1 MSEADIISGKTQL
14 NYNSNDWFYMNPSK
28 CDPKE
33 VDCVKNPENS
43 CCENRQAVQQLQS
56 TANHL
61 GASATQ
67 YNDAKVLYSRE
78 LLFMVNILAG
88 LAMICYYIYLNQDV
102 FPDPSAALSGLSN
115 TVANAAKNASAVAT
129 KT

>member
-14 NYNSNDWFYMNPSK
+14 NYRANDWFYMNPDK
-28 CDPKE
+28 CGRVNCEQDT
-33 VDCVKNPENS
+33 NNS
-43 CCENRQAVQQLQS
+43 CCVNKTAVKHLQS
-56 TANHL
+56 VSNSL

-78 LLFMVNILAG
+78 LLFAVNILAG

-102 FPDPSAALSGLSN
+102 LPNPSAVLSGIGN
-115 TVANAAKNASAVAT
+115 TVTSASKNVT
-129 KT
+129 KS